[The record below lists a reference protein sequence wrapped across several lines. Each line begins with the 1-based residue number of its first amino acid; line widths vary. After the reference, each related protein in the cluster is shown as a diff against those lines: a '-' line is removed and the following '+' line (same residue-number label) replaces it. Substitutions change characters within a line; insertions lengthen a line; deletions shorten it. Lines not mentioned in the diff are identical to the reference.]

1 MNPHDGILGPLHAA
15 RARLRRM
22 LVVERCMLAL
32 AFGVAAVLAAV
43 ALDRALR
50 LPSWLR
56 LSEDIALVVAGVSWL
71 RWRVI
76 PAFRFHPPLVEV
88 ALRVERAEGVR
99 GLAIAADL
107 ATTRTGSGAQS
118 LAEDAIR
125 DGMAAMPRA
134 IRVDAAPVRRAA
146 GWACGAALAA
156 AALAWLSPDLASI
169 GLRRLANPFADVSWP
184 ARTMVEADMG
194 SAVRARGPALALRAR
209 HVRGDESSMRV
220 EAEYRIERDGTF
232 GAWRR
237 VVLPVQPGGAFERL
251 VEADGDRVEVVFRT
265 EDMETAP
272 TVVRLVPPPAVRAA
286 SLVVEPPSYV
296 RGTVDRRTADLGTGM
311 DRRATV
317 SPPVLAGS
325 RVAITLD
332 VDGAM
337 GPTTGD
343 GREAWIASTFALS
356 GTEGAGALVGFTLDE
371 DDPSRWTV
379 GWVASGRGVLEVRL
393 VGEGGVGPTDRIAFE
408 VPAIEDAA
416 PSVAIVEPVADEAV
430 TPQASP
436 VVRAEARDDLGITEL
451 TIEATMQRAGGEP
464 IAQPS
469 VSGSTGQ
476 AASAERTLD
485 LRAMGVNPGDRVTCV
500 ARARDAYEAGGARR
514 EPVASAPRVFRI
526 IAPTELTD
534 QVRSR
539 LGQMREAAER
549 LRNEQAELRA
559 RADGLAERANGRAP
573 GPGNGQA
580 DASAPVDP
588 PSAEEKSQLAAAEGR
603 MSERIGAFER
613 SLDELAG
620 RLERNGTDGDGLKA
634 TIDDARDD
642 ARRAAQ
648 RAQEATRSLE
658 STEPGEEVE
667 SGVDSKDSSAA
678 STQGNQAQRME
689 RAARQAADA
698 EQALA
703 DLESALQR
711 DRETAELARR
721 VDRLSER
728 VDAARR
734 ASREATDRAIGRSRE
749 QLGEAARAEL
759 DRAAQAATEAA
770 AEARDLVDDLE
781 RRAQEVE
788 REETPEPGL
797 AEALREAAREAD
809 ERGLARQLEQAA
821 QQTQQNQGQASQQS
835 QQLAQEA
842 VQAMQQAMRSQ
853 RRARTEELRRRMTE
867 VTEAMRALLARV
879 EERVLP
885 VQQLD
890 ATDADAV
897 DREARALLELSRRAA
912 GVSEQAAQS
921 GSEFRRSAGLVMQG
935 SGQLDESATSLRA
948 VPVDGSSSQA
958 SLGAARA
965 SIQDALE
972 AAQRAREDAER
983 AAENQRRA
991 ELREVYATILERQ
1004 RSVRGGT
1011 EATLPA
1017 PGSAADRRTLLESRR
1032 LGTEQSAVTELLRNA
1047 AARQD
1052 LASSE
1057 LFLAST
1063 QEMVGASGAAG
1074 QDLWSGAPSRR
1085 TLLLQGEVEAGIAAL
1100 IEALAD
1106 PPEPDDPFADEP
1118 QQGAGGG
1125 GEGGGQGMPGGPSR
1139 VPPIA
1144 ELRLLRTMAQRVL
1157 DDTAAAEALGAAERD
1172 AYLGRVAE
1180 RQRRI
1185 TELGERWVKSMR
1197 PPAPAVE
1204 PAAPADGG
1212 AP

>member
-1 MNPHDGILGPLHAA
+1 MTTHDGILGPLDAA
-15 RARLRRM
+15 RARLRRL
-22 LVVERCMLAL
+22 LVLERCMLAL
-32 AFGVAAVLAAV
+32 AFGLAAVLAAV
-43 ALDRALR
+43 ALDRVFR
-50 LPSWLR
+50 LPSWIR
-56 LSEDIALVVAGVSWL
+56 LAEDAALVAGGVAWL

-76 PAFRFHPPLVEV
+76 PALRFRPPLVEV

-99 GLAIAADL
+99 GVAIAADL
-107 ATTRTGSGAQS
+107 ASASTGGAS
-118 LAEDAIR
+118 EALTEDAIR
-125 DGMAAMPRA
+125 QGLEAMPRS
-134 IRVDAAPVRRAA
+134 IRVDAGPARRAS
-146 GWACGAALAA
+146 GWAFGALGMAVFLGWLA
-156 AALAWLSPDLASI
+156 PDLSSI
-169 GLRRLANPFADVSWP
+169 GLRRLMTPFADVSWP

-194 SAVRARGPALALRAR
+194 GAVRARGPALALRAR

-237 VVLPVQPGGAFERL
+237 VVLPLQPGGAFERL

-265 EDMETAP
+265 DDMETAS
-272 TVVRLVPPPAVRAA
+272 TMVRLVPPPSVRSAT
-286 SLVVEPPSYV
+286 LVVDPPAYA
-296 RGTVDRRTADLGTGM
+296 RETVDRRTADLGTGS

-325 RVAITLD
+325 RVSIALE
-332 VDGAM
+332 VEGAA
-337 GPTTGD
+337 GPPAGED
-343 GREAWIASTFALS
+343 PGAWIASTFALS
-356 GTEGAGALVGFTLDE
+356 DADGSTQAVEFVPEAGEPA
-371 DDPSRWTV
+371 RWTV
-379 GWVASGRGVLEVRL
+379 GWFAAGRGVLEVRL
-393 VGEGGVGPTDRIAFE
+393 VGEGGVEPADRIAFE

-430 TPQASP
+430 TPDASP
-436 VVRAEARDDLGITEL
+436 MVRAEARDDLGITEL
-451 TIEATMQRAGGEP
+451 AIEASLQRAGGESVP
-464 IAQPS
+464 QPS
-469 VSGSTGQ
+469 VTGSGGQ
-476 AASAERTLD
+476 AATAERTLD
-485 LRAMGVNPGDRVTCV
+485 LRAMGANPGDRVTCV
-500 ARARDAYEAGGARR
+500 ARARDAFESGGVRR
-514 EPVASAPRVFRI
+514 EPVTSAPRVFRV
-526 IAPTELTD
+526 IAPSELAD

-559 RADGLAERANGRAP
+559 RADAMAERAQGRGRAP
-573 GPGNGQA
+573 GDPQDGA
-580 DASAPVDP
+580 AAAIDP
-588 PSAEEKSQLAAAEGR
+588 PSAEDESQLAAAEGR

-620 RLERNGTDGDGLKA
+620 RLERNRTEGDGLKA

-648 RAQEATRSLE
+648 RAQDATRSLE
-658 STEPGEEVE
+658 SGEAGSSRADTGSRPGE
-667 SGVDSKDSSAA
+667 SGMGDRAE
-678 STQGNQAQRME
+678 RMQQ
-689 RAARQAADA
+689 AARQAAEA

-721 VDRLSER
+721 VDKLSDR

-734 ASREATDRAIGRSRE
+734 ESREATDRAIGRSRE
-749 QLGEAARAEL
+749 QLGEEARTEL
-759 DRAAQAATEAA
+759 DRAAQAQREAA
-770 AEARDLVDDLE
+770 AEARDLVEDLE

-788 REETPEPGL
+788 REQRPEPGL

-835 QQLAQEA
+835 QQAAQEA
-842 VQAMQQAMRSQ
+842 VQAMQQAMRNQ
-853 RRARTEELRRRMTE
+853 RRARAEELRRRMTE

-890 ATDADAV
+890 GTDAESV
-897 DREARALLELSRRAA
+897 DREARALLDLSRRAA
-912 GVSEQAAQS
+912 GVAEQAAQS

-948 VPVDGSSSQA
+948 VPVDGAASQA
-958 SLGAARA
+958 SLGSART

-972 AAQRAREDAER
+972 AAQRARQEAER

-991 ELREVYATILERQ
+991 ELREVYAAILERQ
-1004 RSVRGGT
+1004 RSVRTGT

-1032 LGTEQSAVTELLRNA
+1032 LGTEQSAVTGLLRNA
-1047 AARQD
+1047 AERQD

-1085 TLLLQGEVEAGIAAL
+1085 TLLLQGEVEAGISAL

-1106 PPEPDDPFADEP
+1106 PPEPEDPFADEP
-1118 QQGAGGG
+1118 QQGADAGGAGG
-1125 GEGGGQGMPGGPSR
+1125 GEGMQGAQPR

-1157 DDTAAAEALGAAERD
+1157 DDTAAAESLGPAERD

-1180 RQRRI
+1180 RQRKI

-1197 PPAPAVE
+1197 PPAPTME

-1212 AP
+1212 EP

>member
-1 MNPHDGILGPLHAA
+1 MTMHDGILGPLGAA
-15 RARLRRM
+15 RTRLRRL
-22 LVVERCMLAL
+22 LVLERCMLAL
-32 AFGVAAVLAAV
+32 AFGLLAMLAAV
-43 ALDRALR
+43 ALDRVFR
-50 LPSWLR
+50 LPSWIR
-56 LSEDIALVVAGVSWL
+56 LAEDAALVAAGAAWF

-76 PAFRFHPPLVEV
+76 PALRFRPPLVEV

-99 GLAIAADL
+99 GVAIAADL
-107 ATTRTGSGAQS
+107 AEAHAAGASGA
-118 LAEDAIR
+118 LTDDAIR
-125 DGMAAMPRA
+125 QGLAAMPRS
-134 IRVDAAPVRRAA
+134 IRMDAAPARRAL
-146 GWACGAALAA
+146 GWAACAVAVSV
-156 AALAWLSPDLASI
+156 ALAWLAPDLASI
-169 GLRRLANPFADVSWP
+169 GLRRLATPFADVSWP

-194 SAVRARGPALALRAR
+194 SAVRARGAALALRAR

-220 EAEYRIERDGTF
+220 EAEYRVERDGAF

-237 VVLPVQPGGAFERL
+237 VVLPLQPGGSFERL

-265 EDMETAP
+265 EDMETAS
-272 TVVRLVPPPAVRAA
+272 TMVRLVPPPAVRSA
-286 SLVVEPPSYV
+286 SLVVDPPAYV
-296 RGTVDRRTADLGTGM
+296 RGTVDRRTADLGTGT

-325 RVAITLD
+325 RVSIALE
-332 VDGAM
+332 VEGAS
-337 GPTTGD
+337 GPPAGED
-343 GREAWIASTFALS
+343 PGAWIVSTFALADADGS
-356 GTEGAGALVGFTLDE
+356 PRTVEFAPGDG
-371 DDPSRWTV
+371 DPSRWNV
-379 GWVASGRGVLEVRL
+379 GWIAMGRGVLEVRL
-393 VGEGGVGPTDRIAFE
+393 AGEGGVEPVDRIAFE

-416 PSVAIVEPVADEAV
+416 PSVAITEPVADEAV
-430 TPQASP
+430 TPDASP
-436 VVRAEARDDLGITEL
+436 MVRAEARDDLGITEL
-451 TIEATMQRAGGEP
+451 SIEASLQRAGGESV
-464 IAQPS
+464 AQPP
-469 VSGSTGQ
+469 VAGSGGQ
-476 AASAERTLD
+476 AATAERTLD
-485 LRAMGVNPGDRVTCV
+485 LRAMGANPGDRVTCV
-500 ARARDAYEAGGARR
+500 ARARDAFESGGARR
-514 EPVASAPRVFRI
+514 EQVTSAPRVFRV
-526 IAPTELTD
+526 IAPSELAD

-559 RADGLAERANGRAP
+559 RADALAGRAQGRDRAP
-573 GPGNGQA
+573 GDAQEGAAAQA
-580 DASAPVDP
+580 DP
-588 PSAEEKSQLAAAEGR
+588 PSPEDESQLAAAEGR

-620 RLERNGTDGDGLKA
+620 RLERNRTDGDGLKA
-634 TIDDARDD
+634 TIEDARDD

-648 RAQEATRSLE
+648 RAQDATRSLE
-658 STEPGEEVE
+658 SSDAGSRAEAGSRSGE
-667 SGVDSKDSSAA
+667 SGTDD
-678 STQGNQAQRME
+678 QAKRMQQ
-689 RAARQAADA
+689 AARQAAEA

-734 ASREATDRAIGRSRE
+734 ESRGATDRAIGRSRE
-749 QLGEAARAEL
+749 QLGEDARAEL
-759 DRAAQAATEAA
+759 DRAAQAQREAA

-788 REETPEPGL
+788 REERPEPGL

-835 QQLAQEA
+835 QQAAQEA

-853 RRARTEELRRRMTE
+853 RRARAEELRRRMTE

-890 ATDADAV
+890 AADADAV
-897 DREARALLELSRRAA
+897 DHEARALLDLSRRAS
-912 GVSEQAAQS
+912 GVAEQAAQS

-948 VPVDGSSSQA
+948 SPVDGAASQA
-958 SLGAARA
+958 SLGAARS

-972 AAQRAREDAER
+972 AAQRARQEAER

-991 ELREVYATILERQ
+991 ELREVYAAILERQ
-1004 RSVRGGT
+1004 RSVRTGT
-1011 EATLPA
+1011 AATLPA
-1017 PGSAADRRTLLESRR
+1017 PGSKADRRTLLESRR
-1032 LGTEQSAVTELLRNA
+1032 LGTEQSAVTGLLQNA

-1085 TLLLQGEVEAGIAAL
+1085 TILLQGEVEAGIAAL

-1106 PPEPDDPFADEP
+1106 PPEPEDPFADEP
-1118 QQGAGGG
+1118 QQGDGGG
-1125 GEGGGQGMPGGPSR
+1125 GEGGGEGMQGGQPR

-1157 DDTAAAEALGAAERD
+1157 DDTAAAEALGPAERD

-1180 RQRRI
+1180 RQRKI

-1197 PPAPAVE
+1197 PPAPSAE
-1204 PAAPADGG
+1204 PAAPAEGG
-1212 AP
+1212 EP

>member
-1 MNPHDGILGPLHAA
+1 MTMHDGILGPLVAA
-15 RARLRRM
+15 RARLRRL
-22 LVVERCMLAL
+22 LVLERCMLAL
-32 AFGVAAVLAAV
+32 AFGLAAMLAAV
-43 ALDRALR
+43 ALDRVFR
-50 LPSWLR
+50 LPSWIR
-56 LSEDIALVVAGVSWL
+56 LAEDAALVAGGAAWL
-71 RWRVI
+71 RWRVV
-76 PAFRFHPPLVEV
+76 PALRFRPPLVEV

-99 GLAIAADL
+99 GVAIAADL
-107 ATTRTGSGAQS
+107 AAARADGAS
-118 LAEDAIR
+118 EALTEDAIR
-125 DGMAAMPRA
+125 QGLAAMPRS
-134 IRVDAAPVRRAA
+134 IRVDAGPARRAS
-146 GWACGAALAA
+146 GWALGALAMA
-156 AALAWLSPDLASI
+156 VFLAWLAPDLASI
-169 GLRRLANPFADVSWP
+169 GLRRLATPFTDVSWP

-194 SAVRARGPALALRAR
+194 GAVRARGPALALRAR

-220 EAEYRIERDGTF
+220 EAKYRVERDGAF

-237 VVLPVQPGGAFERL
+237 VVLPLQPDRAFERL

-265 EDMETAP
+265 EDMETAS
-272 TVVRLVPPPAVRAA
+272 TTVRLVPPPSVRSA
-286 SLVVEPPSYV
+286 SLAVDPPAYA
-296 RGTVDRRTADLGTGM
+296 RGAVDRRTADLGPGT

-325 RVAITLD
+325 RVSITLE
-332 VDGAM
+332 VEGAS
-337 GPTTGD
+337 GPPATEDPGT
-343 GREAWIASTFALS
+343 WIASTFALVDADGS
-356 GTEGAGALVGFTLDE
+356 PRTVEFAPDRGDTA
-371 DDPSRWTV
+371 RWTV
-379 GWVASGRGVLEVRL
+379 GWVAVGRGVLEVRL
-393 VGEGGVGPTDRIAFE
+393 VGEGGVEPADRIAFE

-430 TPQASP
+430 TPDASP
-436 VVRAEARDDLGITEL
+436 MVRAEARDDLGITEL
-451 TIEATMQRAGGEP
+451 AIDASLQRAGGES

-469 VSGSTGQ
+469 VTGSGGL
-476 AASAERTLD
+476 AATAERTLD
-485 LRAMGVNPGDRVTCV
+485 LRAMGANPGDRVTCV
-500 ARARDAYEAGGARR
+500 ARARDAFESGGARR
-514 EPVASAPRVFRI
+514 EPVTSAPRVFRV
-526 IAPTELTD
+526 IAPSELAD

-549 LRNEQAELRA
+549 LRNEQAELRERADALADRAQGRGRSPGDAQDGA
-559 RADGLAERANGRAP
+559 RA
-573 GPGNGQA
+573 
-580 DASAPVDP
+580 ASDP
-588 PSAEEKSQLAAAEGR
+588 PSSEDESQLAAAEGR
-603 MSERIGAFER
+603 MSERISAFER

-620 RLERNGTDGDGLKA
+620 RLERNRTDGDGLRA

-648 RAQEATRSLE
+648 RAQDATRSLE
-658 STEPGEEVE
+658 SSEASSRAEAGSRPAE
-667 SGVDSKDSSAA
+667 SGTGD
-678 STQGNQAQRME
+678 QAERMQQ
-689 RAARQAADA
+689 AARQAAEA

-721 VDRLSER
+721 VDKLSER

-734 ASREATDRAIGRSRE
+734 ESREATDRAIGRSRE
-749 QLGEAARAEL
+749 QLGEDARAEL
-759 DRAAQAATEAA
+759 DRAAQAQREAA
-770 AEARDLVDDLE
+770 AEARDLVEDLE

-788 REETPEPGL
+788 REERPEPGL
-797 AEALREAAREAD
+797 AEALRDAAREAD

-835 QQLAQEA
+835 QQSAQEA

-853 RRARTEELRRRMTE
+853 RRARAEELRRRMTE

-890 ATDADAV
+890 AADADSV
-897 DREARALLELSRRAA
+897 DREARALLDLSRRAA
-912 GVSEQAAQS
+912 GVAEQAAQS

-948 VPVDGSSSQA
+948 VPVDGAASQA
-958 SLGAARA
+958 SLGSART

-972 AAQRAREDAER
+972 AAQRARQEAER

-991 ELREVYATILERQ
+991 ELREVYAAILERQ
-1004 RSVRGGT
+1004 RSVRTGT

-1032 LGTEQSAVTELLRNA
+1032 LGTEQSAVTGLLKNA

-1052 LASSE
+1052 LAASE

-1106 PPEPDDPFADEP
+1106 PPEPEDPFADEP
-1118 QQGAGGG
+1118 QQGADAGGAGG
-1125 GEGGGQGMPGGPSR
+1125 GEGMQGGQPR

-1157 DDTAAAEALGAAERD
+1157 NDTAAAESLGAAERD

-1180 RQRRI
+1180 RQRKI

-1197 PPAPAVE
+1197 PPAPSVE

-1212 AP
+1212 EP

>member
-1 MNPHDGILGPLHAA
+1 MNSHEGIIGPLRAA

-32 AFGVAAVLAAV
+32 AFGIAAVLAAV

-56 LSEDIALVVAGVSWL
+56 LAEDIALVAAGVAWM

-76 PAFRFHPPLVEV
+76 PALRFHPPLVEV

-99 GLAIAADL
+99 GLAIATDL
-107 ATTRTGSGAQS
+107 ATARTGAGSHA
-118 LAEDAIR
+118 LAEDAIQH
-125 DGMAAMPRA
+125 GVAAMPRS
-134 IRVDAAPVRRAA
+134 IRVDAAPVRRAV
-146 GWACGAALAA
+146 GWALCAVVGAM
-156 AALAWLSPDLASI
+156 ALAWIAPDLASI

-184 ARTMVEADMG
+184 ARTMVAADMG
-194 SAVRARGPALALRAR
+194 SAVRSRGPALALRAR
-209 HVRGDESSMRV
+209 HVRGEESSMRV
-220 EAEYRIERDGTF
+220 EAEYRIERDGAF

-272 TVVRLVPPPAVRAA
+272 TVVRLVPPPSVRAA
-286 SLVVEPPSYV
+286 SLVVDPPAYA

-325 RVAITLD
+325 RVTITLE

-337 GPTTGD
+337 GPPSGMD
-343 GREAWIASTFALS
+343 RDAWIASTFALT
-356 GTEGAGALVGFTLDE
+356 GAEGAGVSVDFAMDE
-371 DDPSRWTV
+371 GDPSRWMV
-379 GWVASGRGVLEVRL
+379 GWSASNRGVLEVRL
-393 VGEGGVGPTDRIAFE
+393 VGEGGVEPTDRIAFE

-430 TPQASP
+430 TPDASP

-451 TIEATMQRAGGEP
+451 TIEATLQRAGGEP
-464 IAQPS
+464 AAQPS
-469 VSGSTGQ
+469 VKGSSGQ
-476 AASAERTLD
+476 AANAERTLD
-485 LRAMGVNPGDRVTCV
+485 LRAMGANPGDRVTCV
-500 ARARDAYEAGGARR
+500 ARARDAFEADGAQRD
-514 EPVASAPRVFRI
+514 PVSSTPRVFRV
-526 IAPTELTD
+526 IAPTELAD

-549 LRNEQAELRA
+549 LRNEQAELRGRVDA
-559 RADGLAERANGRAP
+559 LAERANGRDPTLGSGQP
-573 GPGNGQA
+573 GASPPA
-580 DASAPVDP
+580 DA
-588 PSAEEKSQLAAAEGR
+588 PSAEEESQLAAAEGR

-620 RLERNGTDGDGLKA
+620 RLERNRTDGDGLKG

-648 RAQEATRSLE
+648 RAQDATRSLE
-658 STEPGEEVE
+658 STESGSQEEPRAA
-667 SGVDSKDSSAA
+667 SAA
-678 STQGNQAQRME
+678 SDGSNQAQRMQ
-689 RAARQAADA
+689 RAAQQAADA

-835 QQLAQEA
+835 QQSAQEA

-890 ATDADAV
+890 ATDAGAV

-912 GVSEQAAQS
+912 GVAEQAAQS

-948 VPVDGSSSQA
+948 VPADGASSQA
-958 SLGAARA
+958 SLGDARA

-972 AAQRAREDAER
+972 AAQRARQDAER

-991 ELREVYATILERQ
+991 ELREVYGTILERQ
-1004 RSVRGGT
+1004 RSVRTGT

-1017 PGSAADRRTLLESRR
+1017 AGAAADRRTMLESRR

-1052 LASSE
+1052 LAASE

-1100 IEALAD
+1100 MEALAD

-1118 QQGAGGG
+1118 QQAADGG
-1125 GEGGGQGMPGGPSR
+1125 GEGGGQGMPGGQPR

-1157 DDTAAAEALGAAERD
+1157 DDTAAAEALGTAERD

-1197 PPAPAVE
+1197 PPAPGVE

-1212 AP
+1212 TP

>member
-1 MNPHDGILGPLHAA
+1 MTMHDGILGPLGAA
-15 RARLRRM
+15 RARLRRL
-22 LVVERCMLAL
+22 LVLERCMLAL
-32 AFGVAAVLAAV
+32 AFGLAAMLAAV
-43 ALDRALR
+43 ALDRVFR
-50 LPSWLR
+50 LPPWIR
-56 LSEDIALVVAGVSWL
+56 LAEDAALVAGGAAWL
-71 RWRVI
+71 RWRVV
-76 PAFRFHPPLVEV
+76 PALRFRPPLVEV

-99 GLAIAADL
+99 GVAIAVDL
-107 ATTRTGSGAQS
+107 AAARADGASGA
-118 LAEDAIR
+118 LTEDAIR
-125 DGMAAMPRA
+125 QGLAAMPRS
-134 IRVDAAPVRRAA
+134 IRVDAGPARRAS
-146 GWACGAALAA
+146 GWALGALAVA
-156 AALAWLSPDLASI
+156 VLLAWLAPDLASI
-169 GLRRLANPFADVSWP
+169 GLRRLTTPFADVSWP

-194 SAVRARGPALALRAR
+194 GAVRARGPALALRAR

-220 EAEYRIERDGTF
+220 EAEYRVERDGAF
-232 GAWRR
+232 GTWRR
-237 VVLPVQPGGAFERL
+237 VVLPLQPGGAFERL

-265 EDMETAP
+265 EDMETAS
-272 TVVRLVPPPAVRAA
+272 TMVRLVPPPSVRSA
-286 SLVVEPPSYV
+286 SLVVDPPGYA
-296 RGTVDRRTADLGTGM
+296 REAVDRRTADLGPGT

-325 RVAITLD
+325 RVSITLE
-332 VDGAM
+332 VEGAS
-337 GPTTGD
+337 GPPAAEDPG
-343 GREAWIASTFALS
+343 AWIASTFALADADGS
-356 GTEGAGALVGFTLDE
+356 PRTVEFAPDAS
-371 DDPSRWTV
+371 DPARWTV
-379 GWVASGRGVLEVRL
+379 GWVAAGRGVLEVRL
-393 VGEGGVGPTDRIAFE
+393 VGEGGVEPADRIAFE

-430 TPQASP
+430 TPDASP
-436 VVRAEARDDLGITEL
+436 MVRAEARDDLGIMEL
-451 TIEATMQRAGGEP
+451 AIDASLQRAGGES

-469 VSGSTGQ
+469 VTGSGGQ
-476 AASAERTLD
+476 AATAERTLD
-485 LRAMGVNPGDRVTCV
+485 LRAMGANPGDRVTCV
-500 ARARDAYEAGGARR
+500 ARARDAFESGGARR
-514 EPVASAPRVFRI
+514 EPVTSAPRVFRV
-526 IAPTELTD
+526 IAPSELAD

-559 RADGLAERANGRAP
+559 RAEALAERAQGRGRAP
-573 GPGNGQA
+573 GEAQDGA
-580 DASAPVDP
+580 RAASGP
-588 PSAEEKSQLAAAEGR
+588 PSAEDESQLAAAEGR

-620 RLERNGTDGDGLKA
+620 RLERNRTDGDGLKA

-648 RAQEATRSLE
+648 RAQDATRSLE
-658 STEPGEEVE
+658 PGEAASRADAGSRPGEPGT
-667 SGVDSKDSSAA
+667 DD
-678 STQGNQAQRME
+678 QAERMQ
-689 RAARQAADA
+689 QAAQQAAEA

-721 VDRLSER
+721 VDKLSER

-734 ASREATDRAIGRSRE
+734 ESREATDRAIGRSRE
-749 QLGEAARAEL
+749 QLGEDARAEL
-759 DRAAQAATEAA
+759 DRAAQAQREAA
-770 AEARDLVDDLE
+770 AEARDLVEDLE

-788 REETPEPGL
+788 REERPEPGL

-835 QQLAQEA
+835 QQSAQEA

-853 RRARTEELRRRMTE
+853 RRARAEELRRRMTE

-890 ATDADAV
+890 AADADSV
-897 DREARALLELSRRAA
+897 DREARALLDLSRRAA
-912 GVSEQAAQS
+912 GVAEQAAQS

-948 VPVDGSSSQA
+948 VPVDGAASQA
-958 SLGAARA
+958 SLGSART

-972 AAQRAREDAER
+972 AAQRARQEAER

-991 ELREVYATILERQ
+991 ELREVYTAILERQ
-1004 RSVRGGT
+1004 RSVRTGT

-1017 PGSAADRRTLLESRR
+1017 PGSPADRRTLLESRR
-1032 LGTEQSAVTELLRNA
+1032 LGTEQSAVTGLLKNA

-1052 LASSE
+1052 LAASE

-1074 QDLWSGAPSRR
+1074 QDLWSGTPSRR

-1106 PPEPDDPFADEP
+1106 PPEPEDRFADEP
-1118 QQGAGGG
+1118 QQGADAGGAGG
-1125 GEGGGQGMPGGPSR
+1125 GEGMQGGQPR

-1157 DDTAAAEALGAAERD
+1157 DDTAAAESLGAAERD

-1180 RQRRI
+1180 RQRKI

-1197 PPAPAVE
+1197 PPAPSVE

-1212 AP
+1212 EP

>member
-1 MNPHDGILGPLHAA
+1 MTVHDGILGPLGAA
-15 RARLRRM
+15 RTRLRRL
-22 LVVERCMLAL
+22 LVLERCMLAL
-32 AFGVAAVLAAV
+32 AFGLAALLAAV
-43 ALDRALR
+43 ALDRVFR
-50 LPSWLR
+50 LPSWIR
-56 LSEDIALVVAGVSWL
+56 LAEDAALVAAGAAWF
-71 RWRVI
+71 RWQVI
-76 PAFRFHPPLVEV
+76 PALRFRPPLVEV

-99 GLAIAADL
+99 GVAIAADL
-107 ATTRTGSGAQS
+107 AEAHAAGASGA
-118 LAEDAIR
+118 LTDDAIR
-125 DGMAAMPRA
+125 QGLAAMPRS
-134 IRVDAAPVRRAA
+134 IRMDAAPARRAL
-146 GWACGAALAA
+146 GWAACAVAVSM
-156 AALAWLSPDLASI
+156 ALAWLSPDLASI
-169 GLRRLANPFADVSWP
+169 GLRRLATPFADVSWP

-194 SAVRARGPALALRAR
+194 SAVRARGAALALRAR

-220 EAEYRIERDGTF
+220 EAEYRVERDGAF

-237 VVLPVQPGGAFERL
+237 VVLPLQPGGSFERL

-265 EDMETAP
+265 EDMETGS
-272 TVVRLVPPPAVRAA
+272 TMVRLVPPPAVRSA
-286 SLVVEPPSYV
+286 SLVVDPPAYA
-296 RGTVDRRTADLGTGM
+296 RGTVDRRTADLGTGT

-325 RVAITLD
+325 RVSIALE
-332 VDGAM
+332 VEGAS
-337 GPTTGD
+337 GPPTGED
-343 GREAWIASTFALS
+343 PGAWIASTFALADADGS
-356 GTEGAGALVGFTLDE
+356 PGTVEFAPGDG
-371 DDPSRWTV
+371 DPTRWNV
-379 GWVASGRGVLEVRL
+379 GWIAMGRGVLEVRL
-393 VGEGGVGPTDRIAFE
+393 AGEGGVMPVDRIAFE
-408 VPAIEDAA
+408 VPTIEDAA
-416 PSVAIVEPVADEAV
+416 PSVAITEPVADEAV
-430 TPQASP
+430 TPDASP
-436 VVRAEARDDLGITEL
+436 MVRAEARDDLGITEL
-451 TIEATMQRAGGEP
+451 AIEASLQRAGGES

-469 VSGSTGQ
+469 VMGSGGQ
-476 AASAERTLD
+476 AATAERTLD
-485 LRAMGVNPGDRVTCV
+485 LRAMGANPGDRVTCV
-500 ARARDAYEAGGARR
+500 ARARDAFESGGTRR
-514 EPVASAPRVFRI
+514 EPVTSAPRVFRV
-526 IAPTELTD
+526 IAPSELTD

-559 RADGLAERANGRAP
+559 RADALAERAHGRDRAL
-573 GPGNGQA
+573 G
-580 DASAPVDP
+580 DAQEGAVAQTDP
-588 PSAEEKSQLAAAEGR
+588 PSPEDESQLAAAEGR

-620 RLERNGTDGDGLKA
+620 RLERNRTDGDGLKA
-634 TIDDARDD
+634 TIEDARDD

-648 RAQEATRSLE
+648 RAQDATRSLE
-658 STEPGEEVE
+658 SSDAGSRSV
-667 SGVDSKDSSAA
+667 
-678 STQGNQAQRME
+678 AQ
-689 RAARQAADA
+689 AARQAAEA

-734 ASREATDRAIGRSRE
+734 ESREATDRAIGRSRE
-749 QLGEAARAEL
+749 QLGEDARAGL
-759 DRAAQAATEAA
+759 DRAAQAQREAA
-770 AEARDLVDDLE
+770 AEARDLVEDLE

-788 REETPEPGL
+788 REERPEPGL

-835 QQLAQEA
+835 QQAAQEA

-853 RRARTEELRRRMTE
+853 RRARAEELRRRMTE

-890 ATDADAV
+890 AADADAV
-897 DREARALLELSRRAA
+897 DREARALLDLSRRAS
-912 GVSEQAAQS
+912 GVAEQAAQS

-948 VPVDGSSSQA
+948 SPVDGAASQA
-958 SLGAARA
+958 SLGAARS

-972 AAQRAREDAER
+972 AAQRARQEAER

-991 ELREVYATILERQ
+991 ELREVYAAILERQ
-1004 RSVRGGT
+1004 RSVRTGT

-1017 PGSAADRRTLLESRR
+1017 PGSKADRRTLLESRR
-1032 LGTEQSAVTELLRNA
+1032 LGTEQSAVTGLLQNA

-1085 TLLLQGEVEAGIAAL
+1085 TILLQGEVEAGVAAL

-1106 PPEPDDPFADEP
+1106 PPEPEDPFADEP
-1118 QQGAGGG
+1118 QQGDGGG
-1125 GEGGGQGMPGGPSR
+1125 GEGGGEGMQGGQPR

-1157 DDTAAAEALGAAERD
+1157 DDTAAAEALGPAERD

-1180 RQRRI
+1180 RQRKI

-1197 PPAPAVE
+1197 PPAPSVE
-1204 PAAPADGG
+1204 PAAPSDGG
-1212 AP
+1212 EP